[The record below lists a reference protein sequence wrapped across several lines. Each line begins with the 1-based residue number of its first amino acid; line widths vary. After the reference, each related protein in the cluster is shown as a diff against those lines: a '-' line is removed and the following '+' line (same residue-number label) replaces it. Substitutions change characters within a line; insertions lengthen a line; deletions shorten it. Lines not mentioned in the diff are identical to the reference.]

1 MIVPLN
7 SFMVRI
13 EQFTSNVKPA
23 HAMSNSRRHADVAPR
38 GYWSREIVMAEREIE
53 KSSMAVPGLG
63 DAFRVWLKIGLLSFG
78 GPAGQIAMMHR
89 TVVEERKWIDEAR
102 FLHALNYCMLLPGP
116 EAQQLA
122 TYIGWLMHRTIG
134 GLIAGLLFII
144 PGALVMIALSI
155 VYVLYADLPL
165 VDAAFLGVKA
175 AVLIVVVEAVIR
187 IGKRALRS
195 TAMVVMAGLAFVAI
209 FVFALPFPLIV
220 ASAGLIGFLGGMFR
234 PSSFVVL
241 KSKKVDAGEHG
252 SVIEAMTV
260 ADQLGHTRPSLP
272 RAVLLIVIFGALWFG
287 PIAALHAILG
297 PDHVFTL
304 QAGFFSKLAVVTFG
318 GAYAVLAYMA
328 QQAVDAFGWMTPD
341 EMLDGLGLA
350 ETTPGPLILVTQFV
364 GFLGAH
370 RHALGMD
377 PILAGVLGS
386 VVTLWVTFTPCFL
399 WIFLGAPYVEK
410 LRDNVHIA
418 AALSGITAA
427 VVGVVLNLAVWF
439 GLHVSFSTI
448 GEASLLG
455 MTIPVPDLATADLG
469 SIGLT
474 VLAGAM
480 MLLWHQGVFRTLLA
494 CAVLGMG
501 LSLF

>member
-1 MIVPLN
+1 MTEPG
-7 SFMVRI
+7 SA
-13 EQFTSNVKPA
+13 T
-23 HAMSNSRRHADVAPR
+23 R
-38 GYWSREIVMAEREIE
+38 GD
-53 KSSMAVPGLG
+53 AVPDLG
-63 DAFRVWLKIGLLSFG
+63 EAFRVWLKIGLMSFG

-122 TYIGWLMHRTIG
+122 TYIGWLMHRTLG

-144 PGALVMIALSI
+144 PGALVMLGLSI
-155 VYVLYADLPL
+155 IYVLYADLPL

-195 TAMVVMAGLAFVAI
+195 TAMVVMAGAAFVAI
-209 FVFALPFPLIV
+209 FAFAVPFPLIV
-220 ASAGLIGFLGGMFR
+220 AGAGLIGFLGGVLR
-234 PSSFVVL
+234 PESFVVL
-241 KSKKVDAGEHG
+241 KSKQVEADGQG
-252 SVIEAMTV
+252 SVIEAM
-260 ADQLGHTRPSLP
+260 AASGRLDHTRPSIT
-272 RAVLLIVIFGALWFG
+272 RALVLVMIFAALWFG
-287 PIAALHAILG
+287 PIAALTTSLG
-297 PDHVFTL
+297 PDHVLTL

-328 QQAVDAFGWMTPD
+328 QQAVEAFGWMTPE

-370 RHALGMD
+370 RHAGGID
-377 PILAGVLGS
+377 PVLAGVFGS
-386 VVTLWVTFTPCFL
+386 AVTLWVTFTPCFL

-410 LRDNVHIA
+410 LRDNIHIA

-439 GLHVSFSTI
+439 GLHVSFATI

-455 MTIPVPDLATADLG
+455 LTLPVPDLATADLA

-474 VLAGAM
+474 ILAGAM
-480 MLLWHQGVFRTLLA
+480 LLWWHQGVFRTLLA

-501 LSLF
+501 LSLI